1 MEPVTNAE
9 ATAPKQNGPAPGQTA
24 PAATNAK
31 PKSRGVR
38 FPIQLRVNLT
48 VEMAASLARLAQYRE
63 MPEGIICREIL
74 KQHLL
79 QVDAQYR
86 HAIGLNTGNQQH
98 G

>member
-1 MEPVTNAE
+1 MEPVTDTE
-9 ATAPKQNGPAPGQTA
+9 ATASGQNGTAAGQTA
-24 PAATNAK
+24 PKATNAK
-31 PKSRGVR
+31 RGVR
-38 FPIQLRVNLT
+38 YPIQLRVNLT